1 MGCDGSCADF
11 GDRGARKY
19 RRRVRVGIV
28 GAGIS
33 GLSIAF
39 HVLERGL
46 GSVTVHDPAGIG
58 AGASAIQPG
67 GVRQQWG
74 SVANC
79 LMARESHAVYERL
92 DERLGAEVGARFD
105 RCDYVFVAH
114 RQQTLAQLAANVAIQ
129 REAGVPSELL
139 DAAALEA
146 LVPGLR
152 ADRVFGGAH
161 CVEDGYFDRP
171 QAVVAAFADTAR
183 RLGASFERSGVRRL
197 ERDGGG
203 WRLHGDSGILDVDVV
218 VVAAGADTPALVEV
232 HGGPLPIVR
241 EPRYLFLGASHAER
255 TLDPLVVAVDRG
267 VAAKQLANG
276 RLLASDLRAAGDPAR
291 DARRWRDMVRL
302 GFADLVPAVARDPLG
317 ELVEGWYDMT
327 PDAQPIVDEL
337 APGLWVAAGFSGHGF
352 MVAPSTGGLVAAALS
367 GDRLPAWHDS
377 VRIDRFLAVG
387 ERDTQVI

>member
-1 MGCDGSCADF
+1 M
-11 GDRGARKY
+11 
-19 RRRVRVGIV
+19 RVGIV

-33 GLSIAF
+33 GLSIAV
-39 HVLERGL
+39 HVLERRL

-58 AGASAIQPG
+58 VGASAIQPG

-92 DERLGAEVGARFD
+92 DERLGAAVGARFD

-114 RQQTLAQLAANVAIQ
+114 RETTLAQLAANVAIQ
-129 REAGVPSELL
+129 HEAGVPSELL
-139 DAAALEA
+139 NPDSLEA
-146 LVPGLR
+146 LGPGLR
-152 ADRVFGGAH
+152 ADAVVGGAH
-161 CVEDGYFDRP
+161 CAEDGYFDRP
-171 QAVVAAFADTAR
+171 QAVVAAFADAAR
-183 RLGASFERSGVRRL
+183 RLGASFELARVHRL

-203 WRLHGDSGILDVDVV
+203 WRMIGDSGALAVDVV
-218 VVAAGADTPALVEV
+218 VVAAGAETPALVIA
-232 HGGPLPIVR
+232 HGGPLPIAR
-241 EPRYLFLGASHAER
+241 EPRYLFLGAPHSER
-255 TLDPLVVAVDRG
+255 TLDPLVIAVDRD

-291 DARRWRDMVRL
+291 DAGHWRDNVHR

-327 PDAQPIVDEL
+327 PDAQPIIDEL

-377 VRIDRFLAVG
+377 VRIDRFRTAG

>member
-11 GDRGARKY
+11 GDRAAREY

-46 GSVTVHDPAGIG
+46 GSVTLLDHAGIG

-79 LMARESHAVYERL
+79 LIARESHAVYERL
-92 DERLGAEVGARFD
+92 DERLGAEVGARFE

-114 RQQTLAQLAANVAIQ
+114 REETLAQLAANVAIQ

-139 DAAALEA
+139 DPGALEA

-152 ADRVFGGAH
+152 VDGVSGGAH
-161 CVEDGYFDRP
+161 CAEDGYFDRP
-171 QAVVAAFADTAR
+171 QAVVAAFADAAR
-183 RLGASFERSGVRRL
+183 RLSASFERSRVRRL
-197 ERDGGG
+197 ERAGDG
-203 WRLHGDSGILDVDVV
+203 WRMLGDFGALDVDVV
-218 VVAAGADTPALVEV
+218 VVAAGADTPALVDAYA
-232 HGGPLPIVR
+232 GPLPIAR
-241 EPRYLFLGASHAER
+241 EPRYLLLGAPHAER
-255 TLDPLVVAVDRG
+255 TLDPLVVALDRG
-267 VAAKQLANG
+267 VAAKQLASG
-276 RLLASDLRAAGDPAR
+276 RLLASDLRAAGNPTREAP
-291 DARRWRDMVRL
+291 RWRETVQR
-302 GFADLVPAVARDPLG
+302 GFADLVPAVTRDPLG

-327 PDAQPIVDEL
+327 PDAQPIIDEL
-337 APGLWVAAGFSGHGF
+337 EAGLWVAAGFSGHGF
-352 MVAPSTGGLVAAALS
+352 MVAPSTGRLVAAALS
-367 GDRLPAWHDS
+367 GDRLPGWHDA
-377 VRIDRFLAVG
+377 VRIDRFRAAG